1 MKKIDSFT
9 NCYSLSKTL
18 RFKLIP
24 IGATQ
29 SNFDLNKM
37 LDEDKKRA
45 ENYSKAKSIIDKY
58 HRFFIEKALSSVT
71 ENKVLDSFLE
81 DIRAYAELYYRSNK
95 DDSDKAS
102 MKTLES
108 KMRKFIALALQSD
121 EGFKDL
127 FGQNLIKK
135 TLPEFLESDA
145 DKEIIAEFDGFSTY
159 FTGFFNNRKN
169 MYSADDQSTAI
180 SHRCIND
187 NLPKFLDNV
196 RTFKN
201 SDVANILNN
210 NLKILNEDFDGIYGT
225 SAEDVFNVD
234 YFPFVLSQKGIEA
247 YNSILGGYT
256 NSDGSK
262 IKGLNEYIYLYNQKN
277 GNIHRIP
284 KMKQLFKQILSER
297 ESVSFIPEKF
307 DSDDDVL
314 SSINDYYLER
324 DGGKVLSIEKTVEK
338 IEKLFSAVTDYCT
351 DGIFVKNA
359 AELTAVC
366 SGAFGYWGT
375 VQNAWNNEY
384 DALNGYKE
392 TEKYI
397 DKRKKAY
404 KSVESFSLA
413 DIQKYADVSES
424 SETNAEVTEWLR
436 NEIKEKCNL
445 AVQGYES
452 SKDLISKP
460 YTESKKLFNNDNAVE
475 LIKNALD
482 SVKELENVLRL
493 LLGTGKEESKD
504 ENFYGEFLP
513 CYERICE
520 VDSLYDKV
528 RNYMTQKLYKTDKI
542 KINFSNS
549 HFLSGWAQTYSTK
562 GALIVKKENNYY
574 LVIVDK
580 KLSNDDIVFLGTN
593 TQLSP
598 AERIV
603 YDFQKPDNKNTPRL
617 FIRSK
622 GTSYAPAVKEYDL
635 PISDII
641 EIYDNEYFKTEY
653 RKINPK
659 GYKEA
664 LIKLIDYFKLG
675 FSRHESYRC
684 FNFKWKESEQYSDIS
699 EFYNDVVKSCYQLK
713 SESINF
719 DSLLKLVDEGKLY
732 LFQLY
737 NKDFSEHS
745 KGTPNLHTLYFK
757 MLFDER
763 NLENVVFKL
772 NGEAEMFY
780 REASISK
787 DDMIVHP
794 KNQPIKNKNEQ
805 NSRKQSTFKYDIVK
819 DRRYTVDQFMLHIP
833 ITLNFTAN
841 GGTNINNEV
850 RKALKD
856 CDKNYVIGI
865 DRGERNLLYICVVDS
880 EGRIIE
886 QYSLN
891 EIINEYNGNTYSTDY
906 HALLDKKEK
915 ERLESRKAWKT
926 VENIKALKEGYI
938 SQVVHKI
945 CELVEK
951 YDAVIVMEDLNFG
964 FKQGRSGKF
973 EKSVYQKFEKMLID
987 KLNYFADKKKSPE
1000 EIGSVLN
1007 AYQLTN
1013 AFESFEKM
1021 GKQNGFIFYVP
1032 AYLTSKIDPTTGFAD
1047 LLHPSSKQSKESMR
1061 DFVGRFDSITFN
1073 KTENY
1078 FEFELDYNKFP
1089 RCNTDYRKKW
1099 TVCTYGSRI
1108 KTFRNPEK
1116 NSEWDN
1122 KTVELT
1128 PAFMALFEKYSI
1140 DVNGDIKAQI
1150 MSVDKKDFFVELI
1163 GLLRLT
1169 LQMRNSETGKVDRD
1183 YLISPVK
1190 NSEGVFYNS
1199 DDYKGIENASLPKDA
1214 DANGAY
1220 NIARKGLWI
1229 IEQIKACENDAELNK
1244 IRLAM
1249 SNAEWLEY
1257 AQKK

>member
-58 HRFFIEKALSSVT
+58 HRFFIEKVLSSVT
-71 ENKVLDSFLE
+71 ENKAFDSFLE
-81 DIRAYAELYYRSNK
+81 DVRAYAELYYRSNK

-135 TLPEFLESDA
+135 TLPEFLESDT

-180 SHRCIND
+180 SYRCIND

-247 YNSILGGYT
+247 YNSMLGGYT

-262 IKGLNEYIYLYNQKN
+262 IKGLNEYINLYNQKN

-338 IEKLFSAVTDYCT
+338 IEKLFSAVTDYST

-528 RNYMTQKLYKTDKI
+528 RNYMTQKPYKTDKI
-542 KINFSNS
+542 KLNFQNP
-549 HFLSGWAQTYSTK
+549 Q
-562 GALIVKKENNYY
+562 
-574 LVIVDK
+574 
-580 KLSNDDIVFLGTN
+580 FLGGWD
-593 TQLSP
+593 
-598 AERIV
+598 R
-603 YDFQKPDNKNTPRL
+603 NKEADY
-617 FIRSK
+617 S
-622 GTSYAPAVKEYDL
+622 AVLLRRNSLYYIAIM
-635 PISDII
+635 PS
-641 EIYDNEYFKTEY
+641 
-653 RKINPK
+653 
-659 GYKEA
+659 GYKRVFEKIPA
-664 LIKLIDYFKLG
+664 PKADETVYEKVIYKLLPGPNKMLPKVFFSKKGIETFNPPKEILEKYELGTHKTGDGFNLDDCRALIDYFKSAIDVHSDWSNFG
-675 FSRHESYRC
+675 FRFSDTSTYKNIADFYNEVKNQGYKITFCDVPESY
-684 FNFKWKESEQYSDIS
+684 
-699 EFYNDVVKSCYQLK
+699 
-713 SESINF
+713 INE
-719 DSLLKLVDEGKLY
+719 LVDEGKLY

-805 NSRKQSTFKYDIVK
+805 NSRKQSTFEYDIVK

-926 VENIKALKEGYI
+926 VENIKELKEGYI

-964 FKQGRSGKF
+964 FKQDRSGKF

-1061 DFVGRFDSITFN
+1061 DFLGRFDSITFN

-1150 MSVDKKDFFVELI
+1150 ISVDKKDFFVELM

>member
-1 MKKIDSFT
+1 
-9 NCYSLSKTL
+9 
-18 RFKLIP
+18 
-24 IGATQ
+24 
-29 SNFDLNKM
+29 
-37 LDEDKKRA
+37 
-45 ENYSKAKSIIDKY
+45 
-58 HRFFIEKALSSVT
+58 
-71 ENKVLDSFLE
+71 
-81 DIRAYAELYYRSNK
+81 
-95 DDSDKAS
+95 
-102 MKTLES
+102 
-108 KMRKFIALALQSD
+108 
-121 EGFKDL
+121 
-127 FGQNLIKK
+127 
-135 TLPEFLESDA
+135 
-145 DKEIIAEFDGFSTY
+145 
-159 FTGFFNNRKN
+159 
-169 MYSADDQSTAI
+169 
-180 SHRCIND
+180 
-187 NLPKFLDNV
+187 
-196 RTFKN
+196 
-201 SDVANILNN
+201 
-210 NLKILNEDFDGIYGT
+210 
-225 SAEDVFNVD
+225 
-234 YFPFVLSQKGIEA
+234 
-247 YNSILGGYT
+247 
-256 NSDGSK
+256 
-262 IKGLNEYIYLYNQKN
+262 
-277 GNIHRIP
+277 
-284 KMKQLFKQILSER
+284 
-297 ESVSFIPEKF
+297 
-307 DSDDDVL
+307 
-314 SSINDYYLER
+314 
-324 DGGKVLSIEKTVEK
+324 
-338 IEKLFSAVTDYCT
+338 
-351 DGIFVKNA
+351 
-359 AELTAVC
+359 
-366 SGAFGYWGT
+366 
-375 VQNAWNNEY
+375 
-384 DALNGYKE
+384 
-392 TEKYI
+392 
-397 DKRKKAY
+397 
-404 KSVESFSLA
+404 
-413 DIQKYADVSES
+413 
-424 SETNAEVTEWLR
+424 
-436 NEIKEKCNL
+436 
-445 AVQGYES
+445 
-452 SKDLISKP
+452 
-460 YTESKKLFNNDNAVE
+460 
-475 LIKNALD
+475 
-482 SVKELENVLRL
+482 
-493 LLGTGKEESKD
+493 
-504 ENFYGEFLP
+504 
-513 CYERICE
+513 
-520 VDSLYDKV
+520 
-528 RNYMTQKLYKTDKI
+528 
-542 KINFSNS
+542 
-549 HFLSGWAQTYSTK
+549 
-562 GALIVKKENNYY
+562 
-574 LVIVDK
+574 
-580 KLSNDDIVFLGTN
+580 
-593 TQLSP
+593 
-598 AERIV
+598 
-603 YDFQKPDNKNTPRL
+603 
-617 FIRSK
+617 
-622 GTSYAPAVKEYDL
+622 
-635 PISDII
+635 
-641 EIYDNEYFKTEY
+641 
-653 RKINPK
+653 
-659 GYKEA
+659 
-664 LIKLIDYFKLG
+664 
-675 FSRHESYRC
+675 
-684 FNFKWKESEQYSDIS
+684 
-699 EFYNDVVKSCYQLK
+699 
-713 SESINF
+713 
-719 DSLLKLVDEGKLY
+719 
-732 LFQLY
+732 
-737 NKDFSEHS
+737 
-745 KGTPNLHTLYFK
+745 
-757 MLFDER
+757 
-763 NLENVVFKL
+763 
-772 NGEAEMFY
+772 
-780 REASISK
+780 
-787 DDMIVHP
+787 MIVHP

-805 NSRKQSTFKYDIVK
+805 NSRKQSTFEYDIVK

-926 VENIKALKEGYI
+926 VENIKELKEGYI

-1061 DFVGRFDSITFN
+1061 DFLGRFDSITFN

-1244 IRLAM
+1244 IRLAI